1 MIGMINSILWSGKS
15 YSLFCLPDSSCKS
28 ETTELEIGSISQRHW
43 PMEHFQIEH
52 TQEQPRFQSGN
63 SQRVFTLCLID
74 HNIMETIKNE
84 NKIKIL
90 KVAQNSLVICF
101 HLSLQ
106 WTVCF
111 GWPNWSSMWKS
122 VLYDRKIFSVIGK
135 E

>member
-1 MIGMINSILWSGKS
+1 M
-15 YSLFCLPDSSCKS
+15 FCLPDSSCKP

-101 HLSLQ
+101 HLSLHLSLYVLDDQ
-106 WTVCF
+106 IDQVC
-111 GWPNWSSMWKS
+111 GNQYSMIEKSSVS
-122 VLYDRKIFSVIGK
+122 
-135 E
+135 